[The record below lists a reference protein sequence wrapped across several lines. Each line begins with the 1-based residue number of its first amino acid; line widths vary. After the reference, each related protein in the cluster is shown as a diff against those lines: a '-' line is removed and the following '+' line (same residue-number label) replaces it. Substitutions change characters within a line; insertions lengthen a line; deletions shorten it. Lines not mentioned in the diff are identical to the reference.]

1 MMLIHTILWFAYFWI
16 YLIIV
21 WPVLIYVQHLR
32 KKGDIKRHDEIALP
46 IIQRW
51 AKRLLK
57 LAGAS
62 VTVLGTE
69 NIPSDDTAAVFVSNH
84 QGYFDIPLCISFLG
98 NAKGLVAK
106 KEIKKIPLI
115 RSWME
120 ELGCVFIDRE
130 NPRASV
136 AALNEA
142 SERVAQGYSMVIFPE
157 GTRSKT
163 GEMGEFKG
171 GAFRV
176 AQKNKVPVV
185 PFFIDGSDYLLEQ
198 NGFRIKPHAVTISIL
213 PAIDTS
219 EYSREDWKALPELT
233 QHIVGTALYAHR
245 GKVYDKEKIG

>member
-1 MMLIHTILWFAYFWI
+1 MPTKDARTHSAFFL
-16 YLIIV
+16 
-21 WPVLIYVQHLR
+21 
-32 KKGDIKRHDEIALP
+32 
-46 IIQRW
+46 
-51 AKRLLK
+51 
-57 LAGAS
+57 
-62 VTVLGTE
+62 
-69 NIPSDDTAAVFVSNH
+69 VS
-84 QGYFDIPLCISFLG
+84 FS
-98 NAKGLVAK
+98 
-106 KEIKKIPLI
+106 
-115 RSWME
+115 
-120 ELGCVFIDRE
+120 
-130 NPRASV
+130 
-136 AALNEA
+136 
-142 SERVAQGYSMVIFPE
+142 
-157 GTRSKT
+157 RSKT

>member
-1 MMLIHTILWFAYFWI
+1 
-16 YLIIV
+16 
-21 WPVLIYVQHLR
+21 
-32 KKGDIKRHDEIALP
+32 
-46 IIQRW
+46 
-51 AKRLLK
+51 
-57 LAGAS
+57 
-62 VTVLGTE
+62 
-69 NIPSDDTAAVFVSNH
+69 
-84 QGYFDIPLCISFLG
+84 
-98 NAKGLVAK
+98 
-106 KEIKKIPLI
+106 
-115 RSWME
+115 
-120 ELGCVFIDRE
+120 
-130 NPRASV
+130 
-136 AALNEA
+136 LNEA
-142 SERVAQGYSMVIFPE
+142 SERVAQGYSMLIFPE